1 LASNLVDFALSRV
14 TLCAKSQPLGLT
26 VKLVFGKVQIP
37 TPTSNLMVGEA
48 LELIIV
54 NCKLS
59 SSRFMELP

>member
-1 LASNLVDFALSRV
+1 MGLSFR
-14 TLCAKSQPLGLT
+14 GLT
-26 VKLVFGKVQIP
+26 QSGAKVTRLAWGSNWFLEKVQIP

>member
-1 LASNLVDFALSRV
+1 LSGEKVRGLAWGSNWFLE
-14 TLCAKSQPLGLT
+14 
-26 VKLVFGKVQIP
+26 KVQIP

>member
-1 LASNLVDFALSRV
+1 VS
-14 TLCAKSQPLGLT
+14 LCARKSQPLGLA